1 MNTREPDKAEG
12 NDNARGHILSDPL
25 YSDKPTEGDVGKQT
39 KGAVTS
45 ILRTMD
51 NRNKQSSREFH
62 DPGPDGELCGEI
74 YRVAVG
80 LLNAVGGSRMRIA
93 LDSINCDNICS
104 LMELIRKPG
113 LIISL
118 RSNGEKLSNEQCREL
133 LALDSFINWVRNG
146 CWDITTMT
154 RKDFLYFMHETDYY
168 GINDHIIF
176 NEEERVGSHK
186 YLMDEYGE
194 NYKPPSDRI
203 VKLFEAIDIT
213 LGELETY
220 PGFQC
225 WDTIK
230 LLPDNDPNEDAHEY
244 VRRVLLPQG
253 NKPLHHKN
261 VLSTI
266 SFH

>member
-93 LDSINCDNICS
+93 LDSIHCDNIYS
-104 LMELIRKPG
+104 LMELTRKPG

-133 LALDSFINWVRNG
+133 LFLDSFILR
-146 CWDITTMT
+146 
-154 RKDFLYFMHETDYY
+154 
-168 GINDHIIF
+168 
-176 NEEERVGSHK
+176 
-186 YLMDEYGE
+186 
-194 NYKPPSDRI
+194 
-203 VKLFEAIDIT
+203 T
-213 LGELETY
+213 L
-220 PGFQC
+220 P
-225 WDTIK
+225 K
-230 LLPDNDPNEDAHEY
+230 
-244 VRRVLLPQG
+244 
-253 NKPLHHKN
+253 
-261 VLSTI
+261 
-266 SFH
+266 